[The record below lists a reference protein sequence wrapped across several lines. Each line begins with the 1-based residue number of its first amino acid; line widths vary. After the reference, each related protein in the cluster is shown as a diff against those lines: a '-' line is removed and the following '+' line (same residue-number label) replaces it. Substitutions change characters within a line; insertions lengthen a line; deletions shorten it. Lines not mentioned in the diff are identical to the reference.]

1 MQLKLTRSQREG
13 GVVSK
18 SVIFCLDARIQLA
31 PEEQTNVNRY
41 KLGSQVIY
49 NSEASKRHLDAQR
62 AALGTGTAGGIA
74 KSFVSLA
81 MAALNLNITI
91 NGLQRGQ
98 HIECKS
104 LDELLGAEEALME
117 ACQNLRAYLDTAASF
132 DGREVLVEFTGKEP
146 AIVST
151 APPPMLLA
159 PASSPASVP
168 PPVSDLPMT
177 DVSALAPDLRAGSM
191 AALMPGASDYPPSNP
206 FDDTLAQARRFWQL
220 ATQSQKVLVV
230 VGGIVV
236 LILLL
241 RSCS

>member
-1 MQLKLTRSQREG
+1 VQLKLTRSQREG

-18 SVIFCLDARIQLA
+18 SVIFSLDARIQLT
-31 PEEQTNVNRY
+31 PEEQANVNRY

-49 NSEASKRHLDAQR
+49 NSEASKRHLAKSEAAQS
-62 AALGTGTAGGIA
+62 AGTAGGIA

-132 DGREVLVEFTGKEP
+132 DGREVLVDFSGKEP
-146 AIVST
+146 AVVST
-151 APPPMLLA
+151 APPPMLVA
-159 PASSPASVP
+159 PSPMTTPP
-168 PPVSDLPMT
+168 PPVYE
-177 DVSALAPDLRAGSM
+177 AAPEAPE
-191 AALMPGASDYPPSNP
+191 AAPGAAATPPYQSPPDYSSGSNP
-206 FDDTLAQARRFWQL
+206 SDDILAQARRFWSS
-220 ATQSQKVLVV
+220 ATQNQKILIIVGEVV
-230 VGGIVV
+230 VFV
-236 LILLL
+236 LLL

>member
-13 GVVSK
+13 GVVSR
-18 SVIFCLDARIQLA
+18 SVIFCLDARVQLTTD
-31 PEEQTNVNRY
+31 EQANITRY

-49 NSEASKRHLDAQR
+49 NSEASKRHLAKQE
-62 AALGTGTAGGIA
+62 ALLNSGSAGGIA

-117 ACQNLRAYLDTAASF
+117 ACKTLRSYLDTAATF
-132 DGREVLVEFTGKEP
+132 DGREVLVDFSGAEP
-146 AIVST
+146 AVVSS
-151 APPPMLLA
+151 APPPMLVA
-159 PASSPASVP
+159 PSAQIASPQPSTPKTPLLDVPVPPALPAPDTSSPYQDTPNASS
-168 PPVSDLPMT
+168 
-177 DVSALAPDLRAGSM
+177 G
-191 AALMPGASDYPPSNP
+191 GNP
-206 FDDTLAQARRFWQL
+206 FDDILAQAQRFWSS
-220 ATQSQKVLVV
+220 ATQNQKILVV
-230 VGGIVV
+230 IGGIVV

-241 RSCS
+241 RSCA

>member
-1 MQLKLTRSQREG
+1 
-13 GVVSK
+13 
-18 SVIFCLDARIQLA
+18 VIFCLDARIQLT
-31 PEEQTNVNRY
+31 PEEQANVNRY

-49 NSEASKRHLDAQR
+49 NSEASKRHLAKSETAQS
-62 AALGTGTAGGIA
+62 TGTAGGIA

-117 ACQNLRAYLDTAASF
+117 ACKNLRAYLDTAASF
-132 DGREVLVEFTGKEP
+132 DGREVLVDFSGKEP
-146 AIVST
+146 AVVST
-151 APPPMLLA
+151 APPPMLAA
-159 PASSPASVP
+159 PSPQTASP
-168 PPVSDLPMT
+168 PPVYEAAPEAPGAVPS
-177 DVSALAPDLRAGSM
+177 LAPVPPYQS
-191 AALMPGASDYPPSNP
+191 PPDYSPSSNP
-206 FDDTLAQARRFWQL
+206 FDDILAQARRFWSS
-220 ATQSQKVLVV
+220 ATQNQKILVI

>member
-18 SVIFCLDARIQLA
+18 SVIFCLDARIQLT
-31 PEEQTNVNRY
+31 PEEQANVNRY
-41 KLGSQVIY
+41 KLGGQVIY
-49 NSEASKRHLDAQR
+49 NSEASKRHLAKSEAAQ
-62 AALGTGTAGGIA
+62 GTGTAGGIA

-132 DGREVLVEFTGKEP
+132 DGREVLVDFSGKEP
-146 AIVST
+146 AVVST
-151 APPPMLLA
+151 APPPMLAA
-159 PASSPASVP
+159 PSPQTASP
-168 PPVSDLPMT
+168 PPVYEAAQAASG
-177 DVSALAPDLRAGSM
+177 AAPGTAPAPPYQSPPDYSPGGS
-191 AALMPGASDYPPSNP
+191 P
-206 FDDTLAQARRFWQL
+206 FDDILAQARRFWFS
-220 ATQSQKVLVV
+220 ATRNQKILII

>member
-18 SVIFCLDARIQLA
+18 SVIFCLDARVQLTA
-31 PEEQTNVNRY
+31 EEQANVSRY

-49 NSEASKRHLDAQR
+49 NSEASKRHLAKSE
-62 AALGTGTAGGIA
+62 ALQSTGTAGGLA

-104 LDELLGAEEALME
+104 LDELLSAEEALME

-132 DGREVLVEFTGKEP
+132 DGREVLVDFSGKEP
-146 AIVST
+146 AVVST
-151 APPPMLLA
+151 APPPMLAAPSPQTAPPPSVYEA
-159 PASSPASVP
+159 PAPEAP
-168 PPVSDLPMT
+168 GTAPGAA
-177 DVSALAPDLRAGSM
+177 SALPYQS
-191 AALMPGASDYPPSNP
+191 PPNYASSTNP
-206 FDDTLAQARRFWQL
+206 FDDLLAQARRFWSS
-220 ATQSQKVLVV
+220 ATHNQRVL
-230 VGGIVV
+230 IVV
-236 LILLL
+236 AGGVMFVLLL